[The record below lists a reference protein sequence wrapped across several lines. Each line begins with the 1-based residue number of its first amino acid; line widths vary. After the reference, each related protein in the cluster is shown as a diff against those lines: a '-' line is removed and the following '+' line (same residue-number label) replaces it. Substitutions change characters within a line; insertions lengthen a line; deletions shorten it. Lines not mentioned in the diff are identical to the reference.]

1 MVPLEKGIS
10 ESMEYLDVL
19 TENGIYTGKKASKS
33 ECHQKG
39 IWHRSAY
46 AFIINS
52 KNEVML
58 QIRSHL
64 KKVEPNTIDIT
75 LGGHILAGEF
85 GIDAL
90 RREAKEELGIEIKED
105 DIKYL
110 TCSTSENI
118 DKEKNIIN
126 RQFNEYFVI
135 FKDIQIENILIQP
148 EEVERVLYF
157 KKDEI
162 LDKIRNH
169 KEEMCVKDMAW
180 KILEMYYA
188 KERSI

>member
-1 MVPLEKGIS
+1 
-10 ESMEYLDVL
+10 MEYLDIL
-19 TENGIYTGKKASKS
+19 TENGIYIGKTATKK
-33 ECHQKG
+33 ECHENG
-39 IWHRSAY
+39 YWHRSAY

-52 KNEVML
+52 NNEVLL
-58 QIRSHL
+58 QKRSHL

-90 RREAKEELGIEIKED
+90 IREAKEELGIDLKKED
-105 DIKYL
+105 IQYL

-118 DKEKNIIN
+118 EKDKNIIN

-135 FKDIQIENILIQP
+135 FKDVKIDEINIQP
-148 EEVERVLYF
+148 EEVEEVSYYN
-157 KKDEI
+157 KNEI

-169 KEEMCVKDMAW
+169 KDEMCTKDMAW
-180 KILEMYYA
+180 KILEMYY
-188 KERSI
+188 KNN

>member
-1 MVPLEKGIS
+1 
-10 ESMEYLDVL
+10 MEYLDIL
-19 TENGIYTGKKASKS
+19 TQNGIYTGQKASKA
-33 ECHQKG
+33 ECHEKG
-39 IWHRSAY
+39 IWHRAAY

-52 KNEVML
+52 NNEVLL

-75 LGGHILAGEF
+75 LGGHIISGEF
-85 GIDAL
+85 AMDAL
-90 RREAKEELGIEIKED
+90 IREAKEELGIDIKEND
-105 DIKYL
+105 VKYI

-118 DKEKNIIN
+118 EKEKNIIN

-135 FKDIQIENILIQP
+135 YKDVSLDKIKLQP

-162 LDKIRNH
+162 LDKIKNH
-169 KEEMCVKDMAW
+169 KEEMCTKDMAW
-180 KILEMYYA
+180 KILEMYFN
-188 KERSI
+188 KI

>member
-1 MVPLEKGIS
+1 
-10 ESMEYLDVL
+10 MEYLDIL
-19 TENGIYTGKKASKS
+19 TENGVYTNQKAEKL

-39 IWHRSAY
+39 YWHRSAY

-52 KNEVML
+52 KNEVLL

-90 RREAKEELGIEIKED
+90 IREAKEELGIEIKEN

-118 DKEKNIIN
+118 DNKKNVIN

-135 FKDIQIENILIQP
+135 FKDIQIDKLIIQP
-148 EEVERVLYF
+148 EEVEKVIF
-157 KKDEI
+157 FTKDEI

-169 KEEMCVKDMAW
+169 KEEMCIKDMAW
-180 KILEMYYA
+180 KILEMYYE
-188 KERSI
+188 KEGI